1 MTPPGFW
8 GVPGASAPSCHPG
21 AVARCVPIPCHVPN
35 TGIPGG
41 APPRSPSCVPT
52 AAPGSPPTRARGL
65 GGTPTSRTPTPCAR
79 HGQGGAQQPSPPTHP
94 RTKNFA
100 PRPPRPLSIPLP
112 SPSRAGPCRAGPGGA
127 HGGAGAGTGV
137 SGSGAGGSAGGQ
149 RGSPGT
155 PSGNAAAGPP
165 PRPLP
170 PARHPR
176 GTPRG
181 DEDGAPGVGGRVE
194 GRRPGVGRGWW
205 GWGGRSG
212 VGWEGRGGLGGVNP
226 SIPGPASPPAP
237 WRGWSTCPLCPQ
249 IGGSLPLPRSQP
261 RRQGDGHRLPSRL
274 RRLGSTPGRTS
285 PWYVPCR
292 DWRCE
297 PWGTGG
303 VTRGPPGSGLTLRP
317 ASFAESSQSATA
329 GAAAEPRVSQR
340 CAGRGRR
347 RWGQWGNRG
356 AKCGHPQRGGSGRS
370 RWRPGG
376 SSLSPLCP
384 VQVPVSPSPT
394 PMSATARPSGTR
406 GRRSSGCA

>member
-8 GVPGASAPSCHPG
+8 GHPSASAPSCHPG

-35 TGIPGG
+35 TGMPGG
-41 APPRSPSCVPT
+41 APPRSPSSVPA

-65 GGTPTSRTPTPCAR
+65 GDTPTSRTPTPCAR

-212 VGWEGRGGLGGVNP
+212 VGWEGMGGVGGLTRASLDPRPLRLRGGAGQPVPSVPRSEAASPCPARSPDARVMGTGCPLGCAGSGAP
-226 SIPGPASPPAP
+226 QGGPAP
-237 WRGWSTCPLCPQ
+237 GM
-249 IGGSLPLPRSQP
+249 SLA
-261 RRQGDGHRLPSRL
+261 
-274 RRLGSTPGRTS
+274 
-285 PWYVPCR
+285 
-292 DWRCE
+292 
-297 PWGTGG
+297 GTGAAN
-303 VTRGPPGSGLTLRP
+303 PG
-317 ASFAESSQSATA
+317 A
-329 GAAAEPRVSQR
+329 
-340 CAGRGRR
+340 
-347 RWGQWGNRG
+347 
-356 AKCGHPQRGGSGRS
+356 RGG
-370 RWRPGG
+370 
-376 SSLSPLCP
+376 
-384 VQVPVSPSPT
+384 
-394 PMSATARPSGTR
+394 
-406 GRRSSGCA
+406 